1 MDIYYLSCLFINI
14 DVYLKEFI
22 IKELF
27 KKFLHVVNGSDDP
40 EVKHG
45 KPSPDIF
52 LVCSSRFSSPPL
64 HLENCLVF
72 EDSPAGVKAA
82 LSKFRHLKKILM
94 TSRFKIYTFSRFLS
108 LSHIKV

>member
-1 MDIYYLSCLFINI
+1 M
-14 DVYLKEFI
+14 
-22 IKELF
+22 
-27 KKFLHVVNGSDDP
+27 NGSDDP

-82 LSKFRHLKKILM
+82 LSKFSHLKKYFNDI
-94 TSRFKIYTFSRFLS
+94 
-108 LSHIKV
+108 